1 MARRRIPKQLNIVI
15 REYLARLDAEKLPI
29 TNVYLFG
36 SYAKGTEH
44 EWSDVDLCVLSPR
57 FKNWLTASQYLIVRR
72 PSDMKYPI
80 EPIGMTLEDFND
92 GGALAAEIKKTGI
105 KIR

>member
-1 MARRRIPKQLNIVI
+1 MARRKIPKQLDTVI
-15 REYLARLDAEKLPI
+15 RQYLARLDAEKLPI

-44 EWSDVDLCVLSPR
+44 EWSDVDLCVISPR
-57 FKNWLTASQYLIVRR
+57 FKNPLLAIQYLIVRR
-72 PSDMKYPI
+72 LSDMNYPI
-80 EPIGMTLEDFND
+80 EPVGMTLEDFND